1 MTRLACVLSQTLPR
15 SCAIHQVEA
24 SIGNLRRLT
33 ASDWFALRSEASP
46 STDLGTQSWC
56 IAPKYISGIAMVS
69 SQRTKYIF
77 SLKVGHFN
85 ESILHTQR
93 ISTDDLWKIAKNINV
108 KTYGILIFNM
118 ICGLSMTHSH
128 PTKITKWTHILVIP
142 LVGPLKPRTKGKNSP
157 THPGTEKRKAK
168 VLILGDFRGG
178 VRVLFHRFQTWACG
192 YEEI

>member
-85 ESILHTQR
+85 ESILHAQR
-93 ISTDDLWKIAKNINV
+93 ISTDDLWKITKNINV
-108 KTYGILIFNM
+108 KAYEMMIFRLSWNKLIAFSL
-118 ICGLSMTHSH
+118 ISSFCDVLWGSQEVRKFQADSTSSRA
-128 PTKITKWTHILVIP
+128 
-142 LVGPLKPRTKGKNSP
+142 GSP
-157 THPGTEKRKAK
+157 WCYQPETS
-168 VLILGDFRGG
+168 
-178 VRVLFHRFQTWACG
+178 
-192 YEEI
+192 

>member
-108 KTYGILIFNM
+108 KTYGILIFK
-118 ICGLSMTHSH
+118 LSRN
-128 PTKITKWTHILVIP
+128 KLIV
-142 LVGPLKPRTKGKNSP
+142 
-157 THPGTEKRKAK
+157 
-168 VLILGDFRGG
+168 ILGIYQPHFEVESTAMRLVFIISNPSESNDNDIVAILSLKKVPSWKNKKIWKCRIWWTVYF
-178 VRVLFHRFQTWACG
+178 
-192 YEEI
+192 